1 MIKQSLGAHNP
12 EILGVAD
19 AVAREK
25 GIERDEVIE
34 ALELAIQKASRA
46 KYGHE
51 KNIRAHIDRKT
62 GEIMLESYRTV
73 VEESLNQHTEI
84 SLEDAKKINPVHEL
98 GDEIIQNLP
107 PMDLGRVAAQTAKQI
122 IFQKVRDAERH
133 KQYLEFKDRIGD
145 IINGQ
150 VKRVELGNV
159 IVESGRAECFLA
171 RDQLLPREIF
181 RPGDRIR
188 CYIMDAREEQRGPQI
203 FLSRTHPHFMAKLF
217 AQEVPEIYDGHIEIK
232 SVARDPGSRAK
243 IAVTSGDRT
252 VDAVGACVGL
262 RGARVQAVINELQGE
277 KIDIIPWSSNPAI
290 FIVNALIP
298 AEATRVVLDEDTNRV
313 EVIVPDDQLSL
324 AIGRRGQNVRLA
336 SDLTGWHIDIQS
348 ESSAAEKRTNET
360 RNRSNLFVEA
370 LDVDDVL
377 AHLLVNEGFTSV
389 EEIVLIPEEDL
400 IAIEGFEK
408 ELVDELKSRAKNYL
422 DAKEKENQ
430 TKLKNLKVDQSLLD
444 SEGLTAEM
452 IIILG
457 ENGIKTGQDLA
468 DLAGDEL
475 RDLVPLDEAQA
486 NKIIM
491 AARAK
496 YYGALDTIESQDN
509 ATN

>member
-1 MIKQSLGAHNP
+1 MIKQTLGAHNP

-25 GIERDEVIE
+25 GIDRDEVIE

-51 KNIRAHIDRKT
+51 RNIRAHIDRKT
-62 GEIMLESYRTV
+62 GEIMLEAFRVV
-73 VEESLNQHTEI
+73 VEDAQNPHTEI
-84 SLEDAKKINPVHEL
+84 TLSEAQKFKSDYQL
-98 GDEIIQNLP
+98 GDEMIQPLP
-107 PMDLGRVAAQTAKQI
+107 PIDLGRVAAQTAKQI

-133 KQYLEFKDRIGD
+133 KQFLEFKDRIGE

-171 RDQLLPREIF
+171 RDQLLPRETF

-188 CYIMDAREEQRGPQI
+188 TYIMDAREETRGPQI

-217 AQEVPEIYDGHIEIK
+217 AQEVPEIYDGQIEIK

-243 IAVTSGDRT
+243 IAVASGDRT

-290 FIVNALIP
+290 FVVNALIP
-298 AEATRVVLDEDTNRV
+298 AEATKVVLDEETNRV

-336 SDLTGWHIDIQS
+336 SELTGWHIDIQS
-348 ESSAAEKRTNET
+348 ESAASEKRNTET
-360 RNRSNLFVEA
+360 RNRTNLFVEA

-377 AHLLVNEGFTSV
+377 AHLLVSEGFTSV

-408 ELVDELKSRAKNYL
+408 ELVDELKSRAKNYM
-422 DAKEKENQ
+422 DNREKENRS
-430 TKLKNLKVDQSLLD
+430 KLKDLKIDNSLLEV
-444 SEGLTAEM
+444 EGLTTEM

-475 RDLVPLDEAQA
+475 REFLPIDETHA

-491 AARAK
+491 TARAK
-496 YYGALDTIESQDN
+496 YYDAASDDSSNE
-509 ATN
+509 